1 MSNPVKE
8 KIERLIDSEPF
19 NIIRMKL
26 IKEKVIDEINLMIE
40 DEMKNLHDIETK
52 IMMKEE
58 KLTMKRLSKNL
69 EEFEKNKLVIIINDE
84 IKISKDE
91 KNMIRGTIDCLKTSK
106 PELLDVYTRKNAD
119 ITDYINSYW

>member
-8 KIERLIDSEPF
+8 KIERLIDLEPF

-58 KLTMKRLSKNL
+58 NN
-69 EEFEKNKLVIIINDE
+69 EENMEKFRRI
-84 IKISKDE
+84 
-91 KNMIRGTIDCLKTSK
+91 
-106 PELLDVYTRKNAD
+106 
-119 ITDYINSYW
+119 

>member
-8 KIERLIDSEPF
+8 KIERLIDLEPF

-26 IKEKVIDEINLMIE
+26 IEEKVIDEINLMIE

-58 KLTMKRLSKNL
+58 NN
-69 EEFEKNKLVIIINDE
+69 EENMEKFRRI
-84 IKISKDE
+84 
-91 KNMIRGTIDCLKTSK
+91 
-106 PELLDVYTRKNAD
+106 
-119 ITDYINSYW
+119 

>member
-8 KIERLIDSEPF
+8 KIERLIDLEPF

-58 KLTMKRLSKNL
+58 NN
-69 EEFEKNKLVIIINDE
+69 EENMEKFRRIWKE
-84 IKISKDE
+84 
-91 KNMIRGTIDCLKTSK
+91 
-106 PELLDVYTRKNAD
+106 
-119 ITDYINSYW
+119 

>member
-1 MSNPVKE
+1 MSNPVKG
-8 KIERLIDSEPF
+8 KIERLIDLEPF

-58 KLTMKRLSKNL
+58 NN
-69 EEFEKNKLVIIINDE
+69 EENMEKFRRI
-84 IKISKDE
+84 
-91 KNMIRGTIDCLKTSK
+91 
-106 PELLDVYTRKNAD
+106 
-119 ITDYINSYW
+119 

>member
-8 KIERLIDSEPF
+8 KIERLIDLEPF

-26 IKEKVIDEINLMIE
+26 IEEKVIDEINLMIE
-40 DEMKNLHDIETK
+40 DEMKNLHAIETK

-58 KLTMKRLSKNL
+58 KLTMKRLWKNL
-69 EEFEKNKLVIIINDE
+69 EEIKKNKLVIIINDE

-91 KNMIRGTIDCLKTSK
+91 KNLIRATIDCLKNSK
-106 PELLDVYTRKNAD
+106 PELLDVYTRKNGD
-119 ITDYINSYW
+119 ITDYINSYL

>member
-8 KIERLIDSEPF
+8 KIERLIDLEPF

-26 IKEKVIDEINLMIE
+26 IEEKVIDEINLMIE

-58 KLTMKRLSKNL
+58 NN
-69 EEFEKNKLVIIINDE
+69 EENMEKFRRIWKE
-84 IKISKDE
+84 
-91 KNMIRGTIDCLKTSK
+91 
-106 PELLDVYTRKNAD
+106 
-119 ITDYINSYW
+119 